1 MASSHS
7 SKSLHHLPCK
17 NFSLVLLLLY
27 FLCIG
32 SCTAIRTGA
41 TLRANHERK
50 EFLLK
55 GKNKQPGF
63 LNQDLVLNFFPKGSV
78 PPSGPSK
85 RHNSVVDSTPQ
96 N

>member
-7 SKSLHHLPCK
+7 SKSLHQTCK
-17 NFSLVLLLLY
+17 NFSLVLLMLY
-27 FLCIG
+27 FLLIG
-32 SCTAIRTGA
+32 SCTAIRTLE
-41 TLRANHERK
+41 TKRVNHERK
-50 EFLLK
+50 EFLN
-55 GKNKQPGF
+55 GKHYQQSF
-63 LNQDLVLNFFPKGSV
+63 QSHDLVFNFFPKGSV